1 MSFELDLSFGKI
13 YEKKLLDFVKHD
25 KYNIK
30 EGYFP
35 YYDVEITNN
44 NETKTYEC
52 KADRIG
58 YKTGNMTIEFEH
70 NGRNSGIN
78 ITTSDYYAYFVVRPY
93 NVFELY
99 IIPTQQLKDDI
110 ANKLYKR
117 VVIGGSNKKTK
128 MYMFDFDIYN
138 KYKVEV

>member
-25 KYNIK
+25 NYNIK

-70 NGRNSGIN
+70 NG
-78 ITTSDYYAYFVVRPY
+78 Y